1 MPDAKYLYPYGN
13 VPTELA
19 CLYACSGITAFGAV
33 KKTVGEDAGKLTR
46 TAAGKLDQPVRGEKR
61 PLGGKGPGRQ
71 RQAPLSLVTGRP
83 APRLTLA
90 EAEQLAAQPI
100 DSLY

>member
-1 MPDAKYLYPYGN
+1 MVQMRAQVQGDRIPAVL
-13 VPTELA
+13 EALA
-19 CLYACSGITAFGAV
+19 QVSA
-33 KKTVGEDAGKLTR
+33 R
-46 TAAGKLDQPVRGEKR
+46 R
-61 PLGGKGPGRQ
+61 RQ
-71 RQAPLSLVTGRP
+71 RRQAPLSLVTGRP